1 MRKLTFVPR
10 FAALCLAATASAAL
24 AQQNAIPLFT
34 PVDNRDSLSNTSS
47 SNPNDFNSTILN
59 LSCTMLPV
67 TATLSSTA
75 DGTGNVLVDNFI
87 SVDTGQGATDVCIGG
102 VNDAQQNCFN
112 QTWYNTGHY
121 NIGVNPDTLV
131 ATNGV
136 PPINI
141 SSLFSQGGAIKA
153 TIAMEDTGI
162 VLTGSTLYLVTNCT
176 SKGVTGPAQIT
187 GNPIPQSNPTPSQ
200 LSQSASFNSAT
211 DQNVQFTYNLNESQN
226 NGNLTIVNG
235 TTPITNDLPI
245 NPTNFSTT
253 YLSGTSFSTASCIIH
268 TGELYNGTPGC
279 KMYTLTCQQG
289 TNPDQAGA
297 LCPVSKERDE
307 IFQES
312 FDGPGFSLADH
323 QGVGLLE
330 AQDGWEGQSCS
341 FDPASGLSNLL
352 CPQNIL
358 TSFFGPGLYNSGGR
372 GINPNSTFI
381 SVQPVLEPVTS
392 YVVAGLQPGNW
403 VKTPTTQVNFTVT
416 PPSSTQN
423 NFVAAPIQSLTYGTS
438 SPSEVPPPDPPVSS
452 DTVLTNP
459 TQCPSPGS
467 GSIHAGPYTPPA
479 QSITLSDG
487 EYLVHYLAEDCAG
500 TEELKFTNPGSG
512 WSTSFYTFALN
523 VDTVPPEVASGPT
536 LSPAPSTIGGVPN
549 AYTQGTA
556 VMATYSCSDAL
567 SGVVKC
573 GTQTYA
579 PVTTPNTPL
588 ISTPVNTSSL
598 GTQTFTV
605 NAQDAAG
612 NTASNSVTYT
622 VVAATP
628 VNLSLVKLAPP
639 SAKSGSQITYAIA
652 AGNLGKQAATAPVI
666 TDVLPSGVSFVNASA
681 LQLVCTNKGCSNQAS
696 CSYSSNTV
704 TCTAPSMTLLT
715 PIAVSITVKLTAP
728 AGSKIT
734 NTATITS
741 GNPEGKGNPQ
751 SSATTTVTK

>member
-10 FAALCLAATASAAL
+10 FAAICLAATASAAY
-24 AQQNAIPLFT
+24 AQNAIQLFG
-34 PVDNRDSLSNTSS
+34 PVNNRDSLSTTNP
-47 SNPNDFNSTILN
+47 SNPDDFNSTILN
-59 LSCTMLPV
+59 LTCTAPI
-67 TATLSSTA
+67 TAKLSSTA

-87 SVDTGQGATDVCIGG
+87 SVNTGQGAQDVCTGG
-102 VNDAQQNCFN
+102 IDDTQQNCFN
-112 QTWYNTGHY
+112 QNWYNTGHY
-121 NIGVNPDTLV
+121 QIGVDPDTLV

-136 PPINI
+136 PAIDI
-141 SSLFSQGGAIKA
+141 SSFFSPGPVQA
-153 TIAMEDTGI
+153 TISLVDTNI
-162 VLTGSTLYLVTNCT
+162 VFASSTLYLVTSCT
-176 SKGVTGPAQIT
+176 SNGVTGPAQIT
-187 GNPIPQSNPTPSQ
+187 GNPIPQSNPTSSQ
-200 LSQSASFNSAT
+200 LSQSFNFNPAT
-211 DQNVQFTYNLNESQN
+211 NQNVQFTYNLNESQQN
-226 NGNLTIVNG
+226 NNLTIVNG
-235 TTPITNDLPI
+235 TVPLTNDLPI
-245 NPTNFSTT
+245 NPTDFSTT

-307 IFQES
+307 IFQEA
-312 FDGPGFSLADH
+312 FDGPSFTLSDH

-330 AQDGWEGQSCS
+330 AQDGWEGLSCS

-358 TSFFGPGLYNSGGR
+358 TSFSGPGLYNSGGR
-372 GINPNSTFI
+372 GQNPNSTFI
-381 SVQPVLEPVTS
+381 SVEPVLEPVTS

-403 VKTPTTQVNFTVT
+403 VNTPTTQVNFTVT

-423 NFVAAPIQSLTYGTS
+423 NFVAAPIQSLTYGIS

-467 GSIHAGPYTPPA
+467 GSSPAGPYTPPA

-487 EYLVHYLAEDCAG
+487 QYLIHYLAEDCAG
-500 TEELKFTNPGSG
+500 TEELKFTNSG
-512 WSTSFYTFALN
+512 GAWSTSFYTFALN
-523 VDTVPPEVASGPT
+523 VDTVAPEVASGPT

-549 AYTQGTA
+549 AYEVGTP
-556 VMATYSCSDAL
+556 VMASYSCTDDR

-573 GTQTYA
+573 GTNTYA
-579 PVTTPNTPL
+579 PGTTLNTGTL
-588 ISTPVNTSSL
+588 TSPVNTTTL

-605 NAQDAAG
+605 NVQDAAG
-612 NTASNSVTYT
+612 NTTSQAVSYT
-622 VVAATP
+622 VVAPSA
-628 VNLSLVKLAPP
+628 NLSIVKLAPP
-639 SAKSGSQITYAIA
+639 AAKTGSQITYAIA
-652 AGNLGKQAATAPVI
+652 AGDLGKQAATAPVI
-666 TDVLPSGVSFVNASA
+666 TDTLPAGVSFVKASA
-681 LQLVCTNKGCSNQAS
+681 LQLVCSNGKCTNQAS
-696 CSYSSNTV
+696 CSYSNNTV

-715 PIAVSITVKLTAP
+715 PIGVTITVKVTAP

-741 GNPEGKGNPQ
+741 SNPEGKGNPQ